1 MPAPFGERTY
11 RTPSRSQDVKKAIAH
26 LKSNPREQLVIGS
39 AVRTFNQFGDEMQ
52 ATQEEATKAQVAQEA
67 QAQATQPTQTTQT
80 TEEETKEETTKEQ
93 PTCANKQY
101 DEGGCTSITFWGIF
115 GVVLLVVLALC
126 MCMWAVISTKDKKI
140 NESNAV

>member
-52 ATQEEATKAQVAQEA
+52 ATQEEHKKKLHK
-67 QAQATQPTQTTQT
+67 PTQTTQT

-93 PTCANKQY
+93 PTRANKQY